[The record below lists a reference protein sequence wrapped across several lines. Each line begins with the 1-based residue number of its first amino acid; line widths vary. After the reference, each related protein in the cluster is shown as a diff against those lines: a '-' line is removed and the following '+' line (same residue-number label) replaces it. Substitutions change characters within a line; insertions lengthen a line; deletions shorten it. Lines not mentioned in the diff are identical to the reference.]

1 MTATALHPHSSRSAV
16 APLRGLA
23 RWWQG
28 MAAARRLA
36 AEQRELMALGQHQL
50 NDLGIG
56 RSELP
61 RMLRARQD

>member
-1 MTATALHPHSSRSAV
+1 MTATALHHPSFRSA

-36 AEQRELMALGQHQL
+36 AERRELMALGQYQL
-50 NDLGIG
+50 NDLGVG

-61 RMLRARQD
+61 RMLRAGQD